1 MLCRSMYVFDRHVYI
16 SIHHHH
22 HNHPLPQSMNQSMN
36 QTEVRVISTSTAT
49 TLKKKFDL
57 LVTPIACLM
66 GPYNPVVVVEVS

>member
-1 MLCRSMYVFDRHVYI
+1 
-16 SIHHHH
+16 
-22 HNHPLPQSMNQSMN
+22 MN

-66 GPYNPVVVVEVS
+66 GPYNPVVVVVVS